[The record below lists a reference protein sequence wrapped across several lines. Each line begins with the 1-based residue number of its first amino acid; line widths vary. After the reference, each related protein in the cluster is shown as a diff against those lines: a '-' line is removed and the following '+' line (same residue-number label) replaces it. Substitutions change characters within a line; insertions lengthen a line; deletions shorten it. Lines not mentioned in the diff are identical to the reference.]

1 MKSVSA
7 IGIRVFSTAK
17 PQPEGVQREVGS
29 SIGGTHIVVF
39 VAEVIGIDSEVLESA
54 IRAPR
59 PIERL
64 VRIGF
69 AEFIENGRNKISEED
84 IHRPVAF
91 LVEHAGTVEGPTG
104 IGPVQWR
111 NETLGTVQ
119 QFLATHTGS

>member
-39 VAEVIGIDSEVLESA
+39 VAEVIGLESA

-69 AEFIENGRNKISEED
+69 VEFIENGRNKISEED

-91 LVEHAGTVEGPTG
+91 LVEHAGTVEGPTD